1 MSLTFNRFL
10 PANGDGRPVP
20 GRGILVRRGR
30 SAILGGRGLWT
41 DPTPRREAVLP
52 LGLFAPTLAQPSTR
66 EKIAAS

>member
-1 MSLTFNRFL
+1 MSLTFL

-30 SAILGGRGLWT
+30 PAILGGRGLWRHPAKRGESAQT
-41 DPTPRREAVLP
+41 LS
-52 LGLFAPTLAQPSTR
+52 LFAPTLAQPSTR